1 MKRLPRTHRLP
12 LRALLACTALTACG
26 SDPVV
31 APPPVLPD
39 PAAAPRGTASLAVT
53 VEGFASEKGELFLAL
68 FFGPEGFPDASERAA
83 RGQHV
88 PIAGAAVRAVF
99 EDLPAGPLAVAA
111 FHDENASGALD
122 KNWLGLPIEPWGVS
136 NNASAFLGPP
146 RFQDARLELAEGQ
159 KLEIKIALQR

>member
-1 MKRLPRTHRLP
+1 MSASERIPRGLF
-12 LRALLACTALTACG
+12 RAVLACATLAACG
-26 SDPVV
+26 ADP
-31 APPPVLPD
+31 APVPQPALPD
-39 PAAAPRGTASLAVT
+39 PDASPRGSASLAVT
-53 VEGFASEKGELFLAL
+53 VEGFESAKGELYFAL

-83 RGQHV
+83 RGLHL
-88 PIAGAAVRAVF
+88 PIAGTSVRAEF
-99 EDLPAGPLAVAA
+99 NDLPAGPLAVAA

-159 KLEIKIALQR
+159 KLEVRIALQR